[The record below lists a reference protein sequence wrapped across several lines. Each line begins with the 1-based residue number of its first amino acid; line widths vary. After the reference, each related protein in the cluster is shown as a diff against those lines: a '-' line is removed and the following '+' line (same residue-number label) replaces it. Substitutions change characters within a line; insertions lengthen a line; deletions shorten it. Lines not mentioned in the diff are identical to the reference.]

1 MKESD
6 GGAFASLNTCRLIEK
21 NGVAY
26 SMGLLSLCGFYERM
40 EMADFLLM
48 EGAGN
53 GNFDMLA
60 CV

>member
-6 GGAFASLNTCRLIEK
+6 GGSSKPLDTCRLIEK
-21 NGVAY
+21 CGVAY
-26 SMGLLSLCGFYERM
+26 SMSLLSLCGFYERM